1 VKLNVGCGTKYLPGY
16 INIDCTTEKKY
27 IPGGVLEKSAL
38 FMPEEQFVREICLLK
53 FKVDKIARA
62 EELDYPENSIEEIK
76 CIHVLEHLPFRTA
89 IKTLKNFFRFLKPNG
104 LLDLEVPNC
113 EELFYEFKNADIE
126 RRKCLY
132 EQIFCNQC
140 SEAEFH
146 LSGWDPA
153 LLREILTQIGFKIES
168 LVTKGKEKPII
179 QIKARK

>member
-1 VKLNVGCGTKYLPGY
+1 VGCHKKSKGGATMKLNVGCGTKYLPGY

-38 FMPEEQFVREICLLK
+38 FMPEEQFAKEICLLK

-89 IKTLKNFFRFLKPNG
+89 IKTLK
-104 LLDLEVPNC
+104 
-113 EELFYEFKNADIE
+113 LFYEFKNADIE